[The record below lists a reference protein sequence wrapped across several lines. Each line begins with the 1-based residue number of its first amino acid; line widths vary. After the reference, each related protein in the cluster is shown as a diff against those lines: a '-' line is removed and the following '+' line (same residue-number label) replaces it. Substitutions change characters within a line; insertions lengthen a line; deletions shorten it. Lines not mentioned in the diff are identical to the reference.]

1 VRTRRSAHAQHDNN
15 DAGELH
21 NPKMWV
27 DIAALIIAVAI
38 PLAVGCTGTAVGGG
52 GQSVWYKEL
61 NKPSW
66 IPPDWLF
73 PVMWTALYVLM
84 GIASWLIWKEGGF
97 EGQSYPLAA
106 YFFQLL
112 LNFLWTPIFFGLR
125 RPDLGLVEIVVLWL
139 AIAVTI
145 YLFWHVNTIAAYLL
159 VPYILWVTV
168 AIALNWYIWMYNGQA
183 EQEITEPLHH
193 GQSV

>member
-1 VRTRRSAHAQHDNN
+1 
-15 DAGELH
+15 
-21 NPKMWV
+21 MWV

-38 PLAVGCTGTAVGGG
+38 PLAVGFTGTAVGGG

-66 IPPDWLF
+66 MPPDWLF

-112 LNFLWTPIFFGLR
+112 LNFLWTPIFFGMR

-139 AIAVTI
+139 AIVVTI
-145 YLFWHVNTIAAYLL
+145 YLFWHVTTIAAYLL

-168 AIALNWYIWMYNGQA
+168 AIVLNWYIWMYNGQA